1 MKISELS
8 DHTGVSTRSIRY
20 YEKKNLIKPSR
31 TKNGYRI
38 YDEQDIG
45 RVKAIQFFLD
55 IGLKTDEIQP
65 VIACG
70 SIKPMDGDWNCAG
83 EAITLYEE
91 QLLKTRQQIE
101 QLENAQRHLKE
112 LIEFWR
118 MVQDRQ
124 NRSNGQ

>member
-1 MKISELS
+1 
-8 DHTGVSTRSIRY
+8 
-20 YEKKNLIKPSR
+20 
-31 TKNGYRI
+31 
-38 YDEQDIG
+38 
-45 RVKAIQFFLD
+45 
-55 IGLKTDEIQP
+55 
-65 VIACG
+65 
-70 SIKPMDGDWNCAG
+70 MDGDWNCAG

-91 QLLKTRQQIE
+91 QLLKTGQQIE